1 MSSRPR
7 RVGMERSYTGGPP
20 LSQAGGKPIPRGPPN
35 GVTPKEENIRSK
47 NAEPATDDEP
57 LSSSEEES
65 ESERLRRQEEGRK
78 EEDRH
83 FQENVAK
90 EKAAKDTNKKVGKR
104 KRDNGKKSPP
114 SSSALS
120 NDDWLM
126 FGGIRSSQK
135 LASSQSKKYSSQSN
149 GFQMP
154 KEVSVDGKFEST
166 GNFITPKD
174 VKCESP
180 RKSQKTTNGSS
191 ANNFKEEKETTFRMP
206 APLKEDPSDNMSLPT
221 SQFKEPP
228 GQSTTSAPSS
238 AFTTREFDFDDDFD
252 DLSSLSSPPSEL
264 ASLLSADDD
273 EETKNIFTNTEQSLC
288 PNCNAPVDP
297 ELLGEYLIRP
307 NRRLK
312 DDRLFCESHKM
323 NKAEKDWTDNKYPTI
338 DWDTFDKRV
347 QGYLTELERLLVPN
361 PSTFFR
367 GRFESTLN
375 DGQAKVFKFDLEGD
389 STEGLSCGY
398 YGPKGANKMLN
409 FVTSKYSGKLR
420 QLAATDKVVK
430 AAGAAA
436 YAQAVLVPE
445 LTVLLIKED
454 MNVDSQDARQILRE
468 STDIGLRLNP
478 AEQDQIHVEE
488 KNEDVNGNDYT

>member
-1 MSSRPR
+1 
-7 RVGMERSYTGGPP
+7 MERNYTGGAP
-20 LSQAGGKPIPRGPPN
+20 LSQAGGKPIPRGPQN
-35 GVTPKEENIRSK
+35 GVTPKEENSSTK
-47 NAEPATDDEP
+47 PEPATDDEP

-65 ESERLRRQEEGRK
+65 ESERLKRQEEEERKK
-78 EEDRH
+78 EEDRQ
-83 FQENVAK
+83 FQEKVAK
-90 EKAAKDTNKKVGKR
+90 EKAAKDTNKKSGKR
-104 KRDNGKKSPP
+104 KRDDGKKSNPP

-120 NDDWLM
+120 NDDGLM

-135 LASSQSKKYSSQSN
+135 MASSQSKKYSSQSN

-154 KEVSVDGKFEST
+154 KEIPVKDPVKDGKFKSSE
-166 GNFITPKD
+166 NFITPKKID
-174 VKCESP
+174 LKSP

-191 ANNFKEEKETTFRMP
+191 ANKSKKEKGTTFRMP
-206 APLKEDPSDNMSLPT
+206 APLKEDPSDNISIPA

-238 AFTTREFDFDDDFD
+238 AFTAGEFDFDDFD
-252 DLSSLSSPPSEL
+252 DLSSLSSPPSDL

-273 EETKNIFTNTEQSLC
+273 EETKNISTNTEQSLC

-323 NKAEKDWTDNKYPTI
+323 NKAEKDWTDNRYPTI

-347 QGYLTELERLLVPN
+347 QGHLSELERLLVPN

-398 YGPKGANKMLN
+398 YGPKGANKM
-409 FVTSKYSGKLR
+409 FV
-420 QLAATDKVVK
+420 
-430 AAGAAA
+430 
-436 YAQAVLVPE
+436 
-445 LTVLLIKED
+445 LIQSHF
-454 MNVDSQDARQILRE
+454 N
-468 STDIGLRLNP
+468 
-478 AEQDQIHVEE
+478 
-488 KNEDVNGNDYT
+488 

>member
-1 MSSRPR
+1 
-7 RVGMERSYTGGPP
+7 MERSYTGGPP
-20 LSQAGGKPIPRGPPN
+20 LSQAGGKPIPRGPQN
-35 GVTPKEENIRSK
+35 SVTPREANSQSK
-47 NAEPATDDEP
+47 KAEPATDDEP
-57 LSSSEEES
+57 LSSSEEEN
-65 ESERLRRQEEGRK
+65 ESERLKRQEEERK
-78 EEDRH
+78 EDDRH
-83 FQENVAK
+83 FQEKV
-90 EKAAKDTNKKVGKR
+90 AKDTNKKVGKR
-104 KRDNGKKSPP
+104 KRDNGKKSDLP

-135 LASSQSKKYSSQSN
+135 LASSQSKRYSSQSN

-154 KEVSVDGKFEST
+154 KEVAVDGKFESP
-166 GNFITPKD
+166 GNFITPQD

-180 RKSQKTTNGSS
+180 RKSQKRTNGSS
-191 ANNFKEEKETTFRMP
+191 ANNFKKEKDTTFRMP
-206 APLKEDPSDNMSLPT
+206 APLREDPSDNMSLPA

-238 AFTTREFDFDDDFD
+238 AFTAGEFDFDDSD

-273 EETKNIFTNTEQSLC
+273 EETKNISTNTEQSLC

-297 ELLGEYLIRP
+297 ELLGEYLILP

-323 NKAEKDWTDNKYPTI
+323 NKAEKDWTDKKYPTI

-347 QGYLTELERLLVPN
+347 QGYLSELERLLVPN

-398 YGPKGANKMLN
+398 YGPKGANKMSVSYKHSLMAIN
-409 FVTSKYSGKLR
+409 QSS
-420 QLAATDKVVK
+420 
-430 AAGAAA
+430 
-436 YAQAVLVPE
+436 
-445 LTVLLIKED
+445 
-454 MNVDSQDARQILRE
+454 S
-468 STDIGLRLNP
+468 
-478 AEQDQIHVEE
+478 
-488 KNEDVNGNDYT
+488 